1 MRVALLAALWQ
12 NIIPTTHWPCR
23 VPTNPAMSFCP
34 SCGQPLIRKIPEGDH
49 LPRYVCTACG
59 TIHYQNPRI
68 ITGCVIEIE
77 GRLLLCKR
85 AIEPRLGYW
94 THPAG
99 FMENCESV
107 AQGAARE
114 AMEEALAKVEI
125 GSLLSIVNVLHAHQV
140 HITYRATLAEPGYG
154 VGIESLETRLYDEA
168 EIPWEDIAFLS
179 VRFALQRYL
188 EDRRL
193 GVERMHS
200 QDINWRAGKL
210 ETTEH

>member
-1 MRVALLAALWQ
+1 
-12 NIIPTTHWPCR
+12 
-23 VPTNPAMSFCP
+23 MSFCP
-34 SCGQPLIRKIPEGDH
+34 NCGQPLTRRIPEGDH

-68 ITGCVIEIE
+68 IAGCVIETE
-77 GRLLLCKR
+77 GKLLLCKR

-99 FMENCESV
+99 FMENGESV

-114 AMEEALAKVEI
+114 AMEEALANVKI

-154 VGIESLETRLYDEA
+154 VGVESLETRLYDEA
-168 EIPWEDIAFLS
+168 EIPWQDIAFLS

-193 GVERMHS
+193 GVERVHG
-200 QDINWRAGKL
+200 QDIDWQPGKL
-210 ETTEH
+210 VTTGR